1 MFVSFKKTDDS
12 PIKIDVNKLIAYEP
26 SGNRAYPSEEYTAL
40 FFAHSVIYVNEP
52 FASVDEK
59 VMTAEAID

>member
-1 MFVSFKKTDDS
+1 MFVSFKRSEES
-12 PIKIDVNKLIAYEP
+12 PIKVDVKKLIAYEP
-26 SGNRAYPSEEYTAL
+26 SGNRSYPADEYTAL
-40 FFAHSVIYVNEP
+40 IFAHSILYVNEP